1 MGKAQWCSR
10 IIQDMK
16 ETGKRDKW
24 QVMVLKFIPTEI
36 DMSDNLVKMS
46 QTEPV
51 FGTALKTK
59 QKDKENG
66 KMEKEPLGLASL

>member
-1 MGKAQWCSR
+1 
-10 IIQDMK
+10 MK

-24 QVMVLKFIPTEI
+24 QVMVLKFIPTET